1 MNSPI
6 PLPAVPARGNQ
17 GTRLPGKRPS
27 PADGLTSLP
36 IAWPKREGVPRFG
49 PQSRPAVRRGR
60 TRTARITES
69 GAKPAGSRRSGAENA
84 QESGHGGSSAAF
96 TFALRGARRSST
108 FRYTTHSYRDGSAP
122 TDVYTLL
129 APTSRV
135 EVTCPNTTAHQ
146 VAAGSSRHRGEI
158 GRIVRAAPVRRLLT
172 PRLPCP

>member
-36 IAWPKREGVPRFG
+36 IAPPKREGVPRFG

-60 TRTARITES
+60 TRTAQITES

-84 QESGHGGSSAAF
+84 QESGHGGSSAPSPSLCEAPEDQVPLDTLPTVIETDPRPPMF
-96 TFALRGARRSST
+96 THFLPQPPGLR
-108 FRYTTHSYRDGSAP
+108 F
-122 TDVYTLL
+122 
-129 APTSRV
+129 
-135 EVTCPNTTAHQ
+135 TCPNTTAHQ